1 MRHRAT
7 IEDRSNALWGRGSRG
22 ESRSNALWGR
32 GGRRAGALVSVV
44 AMFAVASVAVAGSGG
59 GSSDGGARYDKL
71 KSYVADTLLSSIAQ
85 DPGQS
90 FDVILQGDRKE
101 STPGFLRKI
110 LDDKSGSSDENI
122 TPSDVKQQFDSIDG
136 AELTLTGKQILRLA
150 HNGAATSIVPNET
163 IAASGYSNSQG
174 WVPAANV
181 NVNWYSPTASSPT
194 IAIVDSGIQATRAD
208 FGSRVLAQVN
218 LASLGPNSPGDGY
231 GHGTFVAGIAA
242 DGASGYSGTTPNA
255 NLLSI
260 DVMNDQ
266 GQGTVSD
273 VVRACDWIL
282 ANKAKYNIQVANFS
296 LHSVSKAS
304 VMFDP
309 LDQAVEKL
317 WLNGIVVVAAAGNY
331 GTDPAPSGVLFAPGN
346 DPFVITVGALDVGNG
361 NGAGDDSLA
370 PWSAY
375 GYTPDGFWKPEISA
389 PGRYMVGPV
398 PATATLPLSRPDKVT
413 APGYM
418 QLSGTSFAAP
428 VVAGAAAALM
438 AQNPTWTPDQV
449 KGALMVSAM
458 KEPIAGRAGGVGGVN
473 VQAARTLQAAPPN
486 PNASL
491 NRYVTTASDGTKVF
505 NAAAWQAAAL
515 ASPAW
520 DAAAWSDAAW
530 SSAAWSSVAWSDAA
544 WADAAWASAAWGSV
558 AWSDA
563 AWSDVAWSDV
573 AWADS
578 LVQ

>member
-1 MRHRAT
+1 
-7 IEDRSNALWGRGSRG
+7 
-22 ESRSNALWGR
+22 
-32 GGRRAGALVSVV
+32 
-44 AMFAVASVAVAGSGG
+44 
-59 GSSDGGARYDKL
+59 
-71 KSYVADTLLSSIAQ
+71 
-85 DPGQS
+85 
-90 FDVILQGDRKE
+90 
-101 STPGFLRKI
+101 
-110 LDDKSGSSDENI
+110 
-122 TPSDVKQQFDSIDG
+122 
-136 AELTLTGKQILRLA
+136 
-150 HNGAATSIVPNET
+150 
-163 IAASGYSNSQG
+163 
-174 WVPAANV
+174 
-181 NVNWYSPTASSPT
+181 
-194 IAIVDSGIQATRAD
+194 
-208 FGSRVLAQVN
+208 
-218 LASLGPNSPGDGY
+218 
-231 GHGTFVAGIAA
+231 
-242 DGASGYSGTTPNA
+242 
-255 NLLSI
+255 
-260 DVMNDQ
+260 
-266 GQGTVSD
+266 
-273 VVRACDWIL
+273 
-282 ANKAKYNIQVANFS
+282 
-296 LHSVSKAS
+296 
-304 VMFDP
+304 
-309 LDQAVEKL
+309 
-317 WLNGIVVVAAAGNY
+317 
-331 GTDPAPSGVLFAPGN
+331 VLFAPGN

-449 KGALMVSAM
+449 KGALMVSAI
-458 KEPIAGRAGGVGGVN
+458 KEPIGGRAGGVGGVN
-473 VQAARTLQAAPPN
+473 VQAARTLQATPPN

-505 NAAAWQAAAL
+505 NAAAWQSAAL